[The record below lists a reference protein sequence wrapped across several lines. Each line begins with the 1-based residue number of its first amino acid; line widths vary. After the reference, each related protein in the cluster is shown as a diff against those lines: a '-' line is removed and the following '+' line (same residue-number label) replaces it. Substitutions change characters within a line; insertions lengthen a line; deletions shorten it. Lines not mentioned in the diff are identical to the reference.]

1 MAGDE
6 TLKRLGGGRWETKD
20 GRFTV
25 EPESGTWVLVD
36 NTQTNE
42 LGLPL
47 VTGPFPSLTAA
58 REAIA
63 GARETGPAESPLKG
77 RIERE
82 RKAEKERPPKPEP
95 PKEPAWLRKLG
106 EPDRKR
112 VRAVVER
119 LEKAGV
125 PDAEAL
131 AKAEIADDEPA
142 LARLA
147 LERRLAKAAR
157 SKDARTAVRR
167 TLEAIVDG
175 RDDALG
181 AEWRLV
187 DGAGRELRELDLPDD

>member
-47 VTGPFPSLTAA
+47 VRGPYPSLSAA

-63 GARETGPAESPLKG
+63 GARETGPVESPLKG

-82 RKAEKERPPKPEP
+82 RKAAKERPRKPEP
-95 PKEPAWLRKLG
+95 PKEPPWLRTLG

-112 VRAVVER
+112 VRALIER
-119 LEKAGV
+119 LENAKV
-125 PDAEAL
+125 PNAEAL
-131 AKAEIADDEPA
+131 AKAEIADEEPA

-147 LERRLAKAAR
+147 LERRLAKAAKA
-157 SKDARTAVRR
+157 KDARTAVRR
-167 TLEAIVDG
+167 AIEAIAEGADNS
-175 RDDALG
+175 LG

-187 DGAGRELRELDLPDD
+187 DGAGREIGELDIGQD

>member
-47 VTGPFPSLTAA
+47 VRGPYPSLSAA

-63 GARETGPAESPLKG
+63 GARETGPVESPLKG

-82 RKAEKERPPKPEP
+82 RKAAKERPRKPEP
-95 PKEPAWLRKLG
+95 PKEPPWLRTLG

-112 VRAVVER
+112 VRALIER
-119 LEKAGV
+119 LENAKV
-125 PDAEAL
+125 PNAEAL
-131 AKAEIADDEPA
+131 AKAE
-142 LARLA
+142 
-147 LERRLAKAAR
+147 
-157 SKDARTAVRR
+157 DARTAVRR
-167 TLEAIVDG
+167 AIEAIAEG
-175 RDDALG
+175 ADDSLG

-187 DGAGRELRELDLPDD
+187 DGAGREIGELDIGQD